1 MKLILFPVQLIA
13 EGFKF
18 LGDNLAIAIPLA
30 GALAIAFAP
39 AIIAA
44 ITSAVGFIM
53 SSFAMIP
60 FGIGIPLGIMAVAGL
75 FSMISKAKAVG
86 DLNSP
91 ADGKTQVSTKEGG
104 LFELSPNDDLVAAP
118 GAASAL
124 ESAGNSTST
133 TLGDSKSGGGVNLAA
148 LSAPLNAMINEIKAL
163 RADLNSGKIAVYM
176 DTAKV
181 TSNVSKNVDQGTRNS
196 YNLGSD

>member
-1 MKLILFPVQLIA
+1 
-13 EGFKF
+13 
-18 LGDNLAIAIPLA
+18 LAL
-30 GALAIAFAP
+30 AFAP

-44 ITSAVGFIM
+44 ITQAVGFIM

-60 FGIGIPLGIMAVAGL
+60 FGIGIPLGIAAVAGL

-86 DLNSP
+86 DMNSP

-118 GAASAL
+118 GAAAAL
-124 ESAGNSTST
+124 AQAGNADVGTT
-133 TLGDSKSGGGVNLAA
+133 TLADGKSSPNLAV

-181 TSNVSKNVDQGTRNS
+181 TANISTNVDQGTRNS
-196 YNLGSD
+196 YNLGSA